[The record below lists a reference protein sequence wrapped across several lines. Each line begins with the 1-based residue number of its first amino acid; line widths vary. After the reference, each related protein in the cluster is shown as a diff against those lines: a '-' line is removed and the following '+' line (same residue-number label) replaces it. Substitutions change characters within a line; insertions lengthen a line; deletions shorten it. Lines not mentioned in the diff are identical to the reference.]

1 MTKNDKNE
9 NNIPAEGTPLVT
21 DSNNNANKH
30 IIQRRPSHISH
41 ILNYEPEKMSPSMS
55 ATVEE
60 FGGIQKDGGHLVVT
74 RRSEDKK
81 NGQPNWH
88 ATGFIKSP
96 SSGALAMIEELS
108 FVFDQGSCEE
118 TPYQETQ
125 EGGDYEP
132 TLTETYSS
140 DSINNLPRVLSLQE
154 LAAVQEADILPLTET
169 LQRVLRKV
177 FQPPVIGALLGL
189 FIASFPSIR
198 GVFENI
204 YGEGRTAALH
214 FIFDG
219 VSRYCFLPFSWSS
232 RSLLMAYV
240 FFSGLFSHIDI
251 FRGSGGST
259 NQHDN
264 PWHQP

>member
-1 MTKNDKNE
+1 
-9 NNIPAEGTPLVT
+9 
-21 DSNNNANKH
+21 
-30 IIQRRPSHISH
+30 
-41 ILNYEPEKMSPSMS
+41 MSPSMS

-74 RRSEDKK
+74 RRSEDK

-88 ATGFIKSP
+88 AIGGFIKSP
-96 SSGALAMIEELS
+96 SSGALALIEELS
-108 FVFDQGSCEE
+108 FDIDPGSCEE
-118 TPYQETQ
+118 TPLPTQ
-125 EGGDYEP
+125 STNAEGDGDYEP
-132 TLTETYSS
+132 TLSETYSS

-219 VSRYCFLPFSWSS
+219 VSRYCFLPFS
-232 RSLLMAYV
+232 
-240 FFSGLFSHIDI
+240 
-251 FRGSGGST
+251 
-259 NQHDN
+259 
-264 PWHQP
+264 

>member
-1 MTKNDKNE
+1 MGGWLLAPEEKTETEQGIMTKNDKNE
-9 NNIPAEGTPLVT
+9 NNIPAEGTPLIA
-21 DSNNNANKH
+21 DYNNNANKH

-60 FGGIQKDGGHLVVT
+60 FGGIQKDGGHLVG
-74 RRSEDKK
+74 EDK

-88 ATGFIKSP
+88 DATRFVKSP
-96 SSGALAMIEELS
+96 SNGALAMIQELS
-108 FVFDQGSCEE
+108 FGFDQGSCEE
-118 TPYQETQ
+118 TPLPTQ
-125 EGGDYEP
+125 STNSEQDGDYEP
-132 TLTETYSS
+132 TLSETYSS
-140 DSINNLPRVLSLQE
+140 DSINNFLPRVLSLQE
-154 LAAVQEADILPLTET
+154 LAAVQEEDILPLTET
-169 LQRVLRKV
+169 LQRVFRKV

-219 VSRYCFLPFSWSS
+219 VSR
-232 RSLLMAYV
+232 
-240 FFSGLFSHIDI
+240 
-251 FRGSGGST
+251 
-259 NQHDN
+259 
-264 PWHQP
+264 

>member
-1 MTKNDKNE
+1 VGGWLLAPEEKTETEQGIMTKNDKNE
-9 NNIPAEGTPLVT
+9 NNLPAEGTPLIA

-74 RRSEDKK
+74 RGEDK

-88 ATGFIKSP
+88 AKRFVKSP
-96 SSGALAMIEELS
+96 SNGALAMIQELS
-108 FVFDQGSCEE
+108 FDQGSCEE
-118 TPYQETQ
+118 THLPTQ
-125 EGGDYEP
+125 STNSEQDGDYEA
-132 TLTETYSS
+132 TLSE

-154 LAAVQEADILPLTET
+154 LAAVQEEDVLPLTET
-169 LQRVLRKV
+169 LQRVFRKV

-204 YGEGRTAALH
+204 YGEERTAALH

-219 VSRYCFLPFSWSS
+219 VSRYCFLPFS
-232 RSLLMAYV
+232 
-240 FFSGLFSHIDI
+240 
-251 FRGSGGST
+251 
-259 NQHDN
+259 
-264 PWHQP
+264 

>member
-1 MTKNDKNE
+1 
-9 NNIPAEGTPLVT
+9 
-21 DSNNNANKH
+21 
-30 IIQRRPSHISH
+30 
-41 ILNYEPEKMSPSMS
+41 MS

-60 FGGIQKDGGHLVVT
+60 FGGIQKDGGHLVVS
-74 RRSEDKK
+74 SEDK
-81 NGQPNWH
+81 NGQSNWH
-88 ATGFIKSP
+88 AIGFARPP

-108 FVFDQGSCEE
+108 FNFDPGSCEE
-118 TPYQETQ
+118 TPLPTQ
-125 EGGDYEP
+125 STNSEVDGDYEP

-219 VSRYCFLPFSWSS
+219 VSRYCFLPFS
-232 RSLLMAYV
+232 
-240 FFSGLFSHIDI
+240 
-251 FRGSGGST
+251 
-259 NQHDN
+259 
-264 PWHQP
+264 

>member
-1 MTKNDKNE
+1 M
-9 NNIPAEGTPLVT
+9 EGTPLIT
-21 DSNNNANKH
+21 DPNNNTNKQ

-60 FGGIQKDGGHLVVT
+60 FGGMQKDRGHLVVS
-74 RRSEDKK
+74 SEDR

-88 ATGFIKSP
+88 ATGFFKSP
-96 SSGALAMIEELS
+96 SSGALAMIQELS
-108 FVFDQGSCEE
+108 FDFDQGSCEE
-118 TPYQETQ
+118 TPLPTQ
-125 EGGDYEP
+125 STNSEVDGDYEP

-219 VSRYCFLPFSWSS
+219 VSRFFL
-232 RSLLMAYV
+232 
-240 FFSGLFSHIDI
+240 
-251 FRGSGGST
+251 
-259 NQHDN
+259 
-264 PWHQP
+264 

>member
-1 MTKNDKNE
+1 MLAPEENNETEKGIITKND
-9 NNIPAEGTPLVT
+9 NIPAEGTPLIA

-60 FGGIQKDGGHLVVT
+60 FGGIQKDGGHLVVS
-74 RRSEDKK
+74 SEDK

-88 ATGFIKSP
+88 ATGFVKSP

-108 FVFDQGSCEE
+108 FNFDQGSCEE
-118 TPYQETQ
+118 TPLPTSTNSEVD
-125 EGGDYEP
+125 GDYEP

-189 FIASFPSIR
+189 FIASVPSIR

-219 VSRYCFLPFSWSS
+219 VSRYCCFLTFS
-232 RSLLMAYV
+232 
-240 FFSGLFSHIDI
+240 
-251 FRGSGGST
+251 
-259 NQHDN
+259 
-264 PWHQP
+264 